1 MFECHHE
8 SQAINGI
15 GRYRNSETGIRI
27 YTHTMEVEVYWDE
40 WCPLNESSYQAA
52 RTLYVAACIHEML
65 DEKERHALIIAEI
78 EDSDI
83 IVEGDGETEDLF
95 DFQVLKITEE

>member
-1 MFECHHE
+1 
-8 SQAINGI
+8 
-15 GRYRNSETGIRI
+15 
-27 YTHTMEVEVYWDE
+27 MEVEVYWEE

-95 DFQVLKITEE
+95 DFQVLKITEECPAESVSSNAPSVYAPAICTPGRRF